1 MSVTEKLTSET
12 TRNTFEKKI
21 LSALPHLHPY
31 VKHRI
36 YIAETTGILPKNMFS
51 SNGLI
56 DESVI
61 VLYSEDFDVDADTEA
76 VKLELFRIVDNYMNV
91 LFKNEAFHK
100 NTISTD
106 DILKKELDKLSED
119 YTIDGDFDFILNTE
133 LNDISYHQ
141 DQEHALHLYSDKET
155 SILKAFDIKDLSI
168 SKSPRVFG
176 QLYNWLPFNVSN
188 IVDLYIIGKLDFESI
203 AKIKKIE
210 QKRVEA
216 IFDKVKRTFRRHIE

>member
-1 MSVTEKLTSET
+1 MNVSEELSSQSART
-12 TRNTFEKKI
+12 TFDKKV

-51 SNGLI
+51 SNGII
-56 DESVI
+56 DESII
-61 VLYSEDFDVDADTEA
+61 VLYSNGFNVDAEPMA
-76 VKLELFRIVDNYMNV
+76 VKLELFKIVDNYMNV
-91 LFKNEAFHK
+91 LFKNEAYHK

-106 DILKKELDKLSED
+106 VILKEELSKLSED
-119 YTIDGDFDFILNTE
+119 FTIDADFDFILNTE

-141 DQEHALHLYSDKET
+141 DQNEPLHLYSDKET
-155 SILKAFDIKDLSI
+155 SLLKAFEVKDLST
-168 SKSPRVFG
+168 SQPQKVFG

-188 IVDLYIIGKLDFESI
+188 IVDLYIFGKLDFKSI

-210 QKRVEA
+210 QKRIEA

>member
-1 MSVTEKLTSET
+1 MKAQEELASKTARTA
-12 TRNTFEKKI
+12 FDKKV

-36 YIAETTGILPKNMFS
+36 YIAESTGILPKNMFS

-56 DESVI
+56 DESI
-61 VLYSEDFDVDADTEA
+61 ILLYEKGFNVDAEPMA
-76 VKLELFRIVDNYMNV
+76 VKLELFKIVDNYMNV
-91 LFKNEAFHK
+91 LFKNEAYHK
-100 NTISTD
+100 DTISTD
-106 DILKKELDKLSED
+106 DLLKAELNKLSED
-119 YTIDGDFDFILNTE
+119 FTVDADFDFILNTE

-141 DQEHALHLYSDKET
+141 NQYEPLHLYSDKET
-155 SILKAFDIKDLSI
+155 SILKAFEVKDLSS
-168 SKSPRVFG
+168 SKSPKVFG

-188 IVDLYIIGKLDFESI
+188 IVDLYIFGKLDFDAI

>member
-1 MSVTEKLTSET
+1 MTVSEELTPKSARTAFDKKVLSV
-12 TRNTFEKKI
+12 
-21 LSALPHLHPY
+21 LPYLHPY

-56 DESVI
+56 DESII
-61 VLYSEDFDVDADTEA
+61 VLYKEGFNVDAEPNTI
-76 VKLELFRIVDNYMNV
+76 KLELFKIVDNYMNV
-91 LFKNEAFHK
+91 LFKDEAFHK

-106 DILKKELDKLSED
+106 TFLKAELSKLSQD
-119 YTIDGDFDFILNTE
+119 YTIDADFDFILNTE

-141 DQEHALHLYSDKET
+141 DQNEPLHLYSDKET
-155 SILKAFDIKDLSI
+155 SILKAFEIKDLSATQ
-168 SKSPRVFG
+168 SPKIFD

-203 AKIKKIE
+203 AKIKNIE
-210 QKRVEA
+210 QKRVET
-216 IFDKVKRTFRRHIE
+216 IFDKVKLTFRRHIK